1 MSKIIYDEK
10 NWKTNIAYLL
20 TSQAISMIGTM
31 LVQYAIIWHVTLSTR
46 SGMMVGLMSAIGI
59 LPMVL
64 VMPFAGALADHYDRK
79 KIAILS
85 DSCVA
90 LASLFMAILLMINKE
105 MEHNLFLLSGLIFI
119 RSVGQGFQTPAVS
132 SLIPQIA
139 KEKHLVRINGID
151 QTIQAV
157 MMLASPALAATLLT
171 VLPLEMILMIDF
183 VTAVIGVTMLFFRV
197 TVSPMKSQETNKIN
211 VLSEINSGIKYL
223 RTHKI
228 LLALILVGFMGSIF
242 STPAANLAPL
252 QITRN
257 FHDGLWQLSAIEIGF
272 AAGMLVGGSVMSTW
286 GGFKNKIKTIALG
299 YSLLILPFIILGITS
314 SFWLYF
320 FMMVA
325 IGFVVPI
332 SRTAMVSF
340 FQAKTDNAHM
350 GRVMSLVTM
359 SISSA
364 SPATMLILG
373 PLADMLSI
381 DWIMIAS
388 GLILIPLVLW
398 LLVGKSFR
406 F

>member
-1 MSKIIYDEK
+1 MSKTIYDEK

-31 LVQYAIIWHVTLSTR
+31 LVQYAIIWHVTLSTQ
-46 SGMMVGLMSAIGI
+46 SGTMVGLMNAIGI

-79 KIAILS
+79 IIAILS

-90 LASLFMAILLMINKE
+90 LASLFMAILFVVNNA
-105 MEHNLFLLSGLIFI
+105 MEKNLLLLLGLIFI

-132 SLIPQIA
+132 SIIPQITQ
-139 KEKHLVRINGID
+139 KKHLVRINGID

-183 VTAVIGVTMLFFRV
+183 VTAAIGVTMLFFRV
-197 TVSPMKSQETNKIN
+197 TVPKMKSLDTNKIN
-211 VLSEINSGIKYL
+211 VLAEIKSGIKYL
-223 RTHKI
+223 RIHKI
-228 LLALILVGFMGSIF
+228 LIALILAGFMGSVF

-272 AAGMLVGGSVMSTW
+272 ASGMLVGGSVMSTW

-299 YSLLILPFIILGITS
+299 YSLLVIPFVLLGLTS
-314 SFWLYF
+314 NFWLYF
-320 FMMVA
+320 AMMAA

-340 FQAKTDNAHM
+340 FQAKTDHAHM

-359 SISSA
+359 AISIA

-373 PLADMLSI
+373 PLADVISI
-381 DWIMIAS
+381 DLIMIAS
-388 GLILIPLVLW
+388 GLFLIPLVLW

>member
-1 MSKIIYDEK
+1 MSKTIYDEK

-31 LVQYAIIWHVTLSTR
+31 LVQYAIIWHVTLSTQ
-46 SGMMVGLMSAIGI
+46 SGTMVGLMNVIGI

-64 VMPFAGALADHYDRK
+64 VMPFAGALSDHYDRK

-90 LASLFMAILLMINKE
+90 LASLVMAILLIMDKE
-105 MEHNLFLLSGLIFI
+105 MAHNLFLLLGLIFI

-132 SLIPQIA
+132 SLIPQITT
-139 KEKHLVRINGID
+139 EKHLVRVNGID
-151 QTIQAV
+151 QAIQAV
-157 MMLASPALAATLLT
+157 IMLASPALAATLLT

-197 TVSPMKSQETNKIN
+197 TVPQMKSQETNKIN
-211 VLSEINSGIKYL
+211 VLSEINSGVKYL
-223 RTHKI
+223 RIHKI

-257 FHDGLWQLSAIEIGF
+257 FHEGLWQLSATEIGF
-272 AAGMLVGGSVMSTW
+272 ASGMLVGGSVMSTW

-299 YSLLILPFIILGITS
+299 YSLLILPFIMLGITS

-320 FMMVA
+320 AMMVA

-340 FQAKTDNAHM
+340 FQAKTDQSHM

-359 SISSA
+359 AISIA

-373 PLADMLSI
+373 PLTDVISI

>member
-1 MSKIIYDEK
+1 MSKTIYDEK

-31 LVQYAIIWHVTLSTR
+31 LVQYAIIWHVTLSTQ
-46 SGMMVGLMSAIGI
+46 SGTMVGLMNAIGI

-79 KIAILS
+79 IIAILS

-90 LASLFMAILLMINKE
+90 LASLFMAILFVVNNA
-105 MEHNLFLLSGLIFI
+105 MEKNLLLLLGLIFI

-132 SLIPQIA
+132 SIIPQITQ
-139 KEKHLVRINGID
+139 KKHLVRINGID

-157 MMLASPALAATLLT
+157 MMLASPALAASLLT
-171 VLPLEMILMIDF
+171 ILPLDAILLIDF
-183 VTAVIGVTMLFFRV
+183 LTAAIGVTILFFRV
-197 TVSPMKSQETNKIN
+197 KVPPLKSAKINKIQVLAEIKTGISYLRTNKI
-211 VLSEINSGIKYL
+211 LI
-223 RTHKI
+223 
-228 LLALILVGFMGSIF
+228 ALIVAGFMGSVF

-257 FHDGLWQLSAIEIGF
+257 FHDGIWQLSAVEIGF
-272 AAGMLVGGSVMSTW
+272 ASGMLVGGSVMSTW
-286 GGFKNKIKTIALG
+286 GGFKNKIHTIALG
-299 YSLLILPFIILGITS
+299 YSLLVLPFILLGVAS
-314 SFWLYF
+314 NFWLYF
-320 FMMVA
+320 AMMIA

-340 FQAKTDNAHM
+340 FQAKTDNEHM
-350 GRVMSLVTM
+350 GRIMSLVTM
-359 SISSA
+359 AISSA

-388 GLILIPLVLW
+388 GLMLIPLVLW

>member
-1 MSKIIYDEK
+1 MSKTIYDEK
-10 NWKTNIAYLL
+10 NWKMNIAYLL

-31 LVQYAIIWHVTLSTR
+31 LVQYAIIWHVTLSTQ
-46 SGMMVGLMSAIGI
+46 SGTMVGLMSALGI
-59 LPMVL
+59 LPMIV
-64 VMPFAGALADHYDRK
+64 VMPFAGALADHYNRK

-105 MEHNLFLLSGLIFI
+105 MEHNLFLLLVLIFI

-132 SLIPQIA
+132 SIIPQIT

-183 VTAVIGVTMLFFRV
+183 ATAAIGVTMLFFRV
-197 TVSPMKSQETNKIN
+197 TVPQMKSLDTNKIN
-211 VLSEINSGIKYL
+211 VLAEIKSGIKYL
-223 RTHKI
+223 RIHKI
-228 LLALILVGFMGSIF
+228 LIALILAGFMGSVF

-272 AAGMLVGGSVMSTW
+272 ASGMLVGGSVMSTW

-299 YSLLILPFIILGITS
+299 YSLLVIPFILLGLTS
-314 SFWLYF
+314 NFWLYF
-320 FMMVA
+320 AMMVA

-340 FQAKTDNAHM
+340 FQAKTDHAHM

-359 SISSA
+359 AISIA

-373 PLADMLSI
+373 PLADVISI
-381 DWIMIAS
+381 DWIMTAS
-388 GLILIPLVLW
+388 GLFLIPLVLW

>member
-1 MSKIIYDEK
+1 
-10 NWKTNIAYLL
+10 
-20 TSQAISMIGTM
+20 
-31 LVQYAIIWHVTLSTR
+31 
-46 SGMMVGLMSAIGI
+46 
-59 LPMVL
+59 
-64 VMPFAGALADHYDRK
+64 
-79 KIAILS
+79 
-85 DSCVA
+85 
-90 LASLFMAILLMINKE
+90 MAILLMINKE
-105 MEHNLFLLSGLIFI
+105 MEHNLFLLLGLIFI

-299 YSLLILPFIILGITS
+299 YSLLILPFFILGITS

-320 FMMVA
+320 VMMVA
-325 IGFVVPI
+325 IGFIVPI

-359 SISSA
+359 AISSA

-388 GLILIPLVLW
+388 GLMLIPLVLW

>member
-1 MSKIIYDEK
+1 MSKTIYDEK

-31 LVQYAIIWHVTLSTR
+31 LVQYAIIWHVTLSTQ
-46 SGMMVGLMSAIGI
+46 SGTMVGLMSALGI
-59 LPMVL
+59 LPMIV

-90 LASLFMAILLMINKE
+90 LASLFMAILLMI
-105 MEHNLFLLSGLIFI
+105 
-119 RSVGQGFQTPAVS
+119 
-132 SLIPQIA
+132 
-139 KEKHLVRINGID
+139 
-151 QTIQAV
+151 
-157 MMLASPALAATLLT
+157 
-171 VLPLEMILMIDF
+171 DF

-197 TVSPMKSQETNKIN
+197 TVPPLKSLDTNKIN
-211 VLSEINSGIKYL
+211 VLAEIKSGIKYL
-223 RTHKI
+223 RIHKI
-228 LLALILVGFMGSIF
+228 LIALILVGFMGSVF

-272 AAGMLVGGSVMSTW
+272 ASGMLVGGSVMSTW

-299 YSLLILPFIILGITS
+299 YSLLVIPFILLGLTS
-314 SFWLYF
+314 NFWLYF
-320 FMMVA
+320 AMMVA

-340 FQAKTDNAHM
+340 FQAKTDHAHM

-359 SISSA
+359 AISIA

-373 PLADMLSI
+373 PLADVISI
-381 DWIMIAS
+381 DWIMTAS
-388 GLILIPLVLW
+388 GLFLMPLVLW